1 MIGTVQP
8 RNMFHR
14 LGDAVSAWKAAPK
27 PASLFPPSNRGA
39 VGALPL
45 AFPGWAEYEKNYAS
59 DQSVDLA
66 RAKVAATSPWV
77 FSDITAIA
85 NEASVATLQMKE
97 RDTSDEGESDIEN
110 HPLEL
115 VWERPNPFMGR
126 MYLMSMWVW
135 FRILSG
141 KSYLFWVPDTSGQIG
156 EVWPVPTWM
165 MTPHAHPTK
174 FIDGY
179 TFKARPDS
187 APLFIDAK
195 YITYSRLPHPFDIR
209 DGLSPLAAIYT
220 EIEADLAMA
229 RWNKT
234 FFSKENAAPSGLIT
248 VPPDTLDSD
257 LQTIRMEI
265 MDFFSTSSGRRVG
278 VARAG
283 DMDWKPFDRS
293 QKDME
298 FLLGRKFEGALIDR
312 VLGFPEGFWSKDAT
326 RANSEGAKA
335 TMIENA
341 VWPHLV
347 ALSEDL
353 NAQTVPQWFGK
364 QFRAVFDDIRP
375 RNRTAEI
382 EEFKAY
388 QAVKTVDELRAMIG
402 DSPIGDVRGD
412 MLVAEIAKGTPIP
425 ATQASQETEDTIAE
439 MEDAAAE
446 EAGVTEEEMAED
458 AGAMPLGAEEAPA
471 VDEEAGMMKA
481 SFGSLA
487 DLGVAP
493 SAEDIDDMR
502 AAEFDLSRWERKALK
517 GLRRFHSAAQPFES
531 AAIDLATHARIT
543 AALKAAQTVD
553 EVKAAFADVDGLLD
567 DVDAEART
575 WVEEAGE

>member
-1 MIGTVQP
+1 MSIGTVQH
-8 RNMFHR
+8 RNILHR
-14 LGDAVSAWKAAPK
+14 FGDALNAFKAAPN
-27 PASLFPPSNRGA
+27 PASLYPPKQGP
-39 VGALPL
+39 VGAYPL
-45 AFPGWAEYEKNYAS
+45 SWPGWDRYEKEYAN

-66 RAKVAATSPWV
+66 RAKVAVTSPWV

-97 RDTSDEGESDIEN
+97 RDESDEGESDIEN

-115 VWERPNPFMGR
+115 VWERPNAFMGR
-126 MYLMSMWVW
+126 SYLMSFWIW
-135 FRILSG
+135 QRILSG
-141 KSYLFWVPDTSGQIG
+141 KAYLFWVPDTAGKIA

-165 MTPHAHPTK
+165 MTPRPHATK

-179 TFKARPDS
+179 VFKATPAS
-187 APLFIDAK
+187 KPIFIEAK

-234 FFSKENAAPSGLIT
+234 FFGKENAVPSGLIT
-248 VPPDTLDSD
+248 VPADTLDGD
-257 LQTIRMEI
+257 LQIIRAEI
-265 MDFFSTSSGRRVG
+265 MDFFSTQSGRRVG

-298 FLLGRKFEGALIDR
+298 FLLGRKFEGAIIDR

-353 NAQTVPQWFGK
+353 NAQTIPQWFGK

-375 RNRTAEI
+375 RNRTAELA
-382 EEFKAY
+382 EFAAY
-388 QAVKTVDELRAMIG
+388 QAVKTVDELRALIG
-402 DSPIGDVRGD
+402 DTPIGDVRGD
-412 MLVAEIAKGTPIP
+412 MLVAEIAKGMPIP
-425 ATQASQETEDTIAE
+425 ATPSSQETEDTIAE

-446 EAGVTEEEMAED
+446 EAGVTEEELPPEDAATD
-458 AGAMPLGAEEAPA
+458 AGATPLDEATP
-471 VDEEAGMMKA
+471 
-481 SFGSLA
+481 
-487 DLGVAP
+487 P
-493 SAEDIDDMR
+493 AEDMVMTKSIDLD
-502 AAEFDLSRWERKALK
+502 RWERKALK
-517 GLRRFHSAAQPFES
+517 GLKRFQHAAQPFES
-531 AAIDLATHARIT
+531 AAIDPATHARIS
-543 AALKAAQTVD
+543 AALKTAQTV
-553 EVKAAFADVDGLLD
+553 EAVKAAFADVDGLMD
-567 DVDAEART
+567 SVDGEART
-575 WVEEAGE
+575 WVEEAGANE